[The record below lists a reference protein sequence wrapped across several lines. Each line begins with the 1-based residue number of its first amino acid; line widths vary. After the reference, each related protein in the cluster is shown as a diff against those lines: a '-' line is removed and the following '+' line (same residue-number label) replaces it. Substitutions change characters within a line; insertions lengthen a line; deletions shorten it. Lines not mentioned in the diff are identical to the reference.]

1 MNEITWLIVGTY
13 AVVFLAGFIGGFV
26 SMAIYA
32 TKLFKSHAE
41 RDIKELNRL
50 MHMLASGKPTHKP
63 VEGDEWKMV
72 CVHGIFVT
80 SKCVECNKQNKGQS

>member
-13 AVVFLAGFIGGFV
+13 GVVFLAGFIGGFV
-26 SMAIYA
+26 SMAVYA
-32 TKLFKSHAE
+32 INLYKSHAE
-41 RDIKELNRL
+41 QDIAELNRL

-63 VEGDEWKMV
+63 VEEGDEWKAV

-80 SKCVECNKQNKGQS
+80 HACVECAEQNKER